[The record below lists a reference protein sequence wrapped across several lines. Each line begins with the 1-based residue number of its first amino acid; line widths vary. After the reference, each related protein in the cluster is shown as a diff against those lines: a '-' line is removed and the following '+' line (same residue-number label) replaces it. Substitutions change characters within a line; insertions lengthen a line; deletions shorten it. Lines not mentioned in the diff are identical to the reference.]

1 MIRAESIPPRL
12 TPWKASQSNC
22 YRRAATRAAQAP
34 PRSGQ
39 ESWTSLHTALKTI
52 GVPTSFGSL
61 HITAINSAFV
71 TASLP
76 IALGR
81 SGRDRRRSAGDAVSE
96 DRGHA
101 RAHYRYRE
109 CSGGPPGRGRP
120 SRMKLSIRPTA
131 CRRTVFSGRRFEPL
145 PDRVHQYLRVIPVT
159 LAWAFRC

>member
-39 ESWTSLHTALKTI
+39 ESWTSSHTALKTI

-76 IALGR
+76 VALGG
-81 SGRDRRRSAGDAVSE
+81 SGRDQQATPYQKTEATLAPITGIESAAE
-96 DRGHA
+96 GHA
-101 RAHYRYRE
+101 VEAVPAQWTYP
-109 CSGGPPGRGRP
+109 SGQQLAGALFSPAPG
-120 SRMKLSIRPTA
+120 LNLFLI
-131 CRRTVFSGRRFEPL
+131 
-145 PDRVHQYLRVIPVT
+145 
-159 LAWAFRC
+159 